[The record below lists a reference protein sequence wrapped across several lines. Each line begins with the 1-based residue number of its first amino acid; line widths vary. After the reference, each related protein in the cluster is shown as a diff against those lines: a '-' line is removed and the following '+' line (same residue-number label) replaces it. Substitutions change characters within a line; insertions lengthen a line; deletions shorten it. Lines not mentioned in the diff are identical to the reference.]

1 MSSLVL
7 VNKPNKLRICIDPQD
22 LNKAL
27 QRAHY
32 PLPTIE
38 EVATRLSK
46 ARVFSVLDAK
56 NGFWQV
62 QLDNE
67 SSYLTTFNTPFDRY
81 RWLRLPFGI
90 KTAPEEYQR
99 RIHESLQ
106 NLNGI
111 EDIVDDIL
119 CVGEGDTYESAVED
133 HDKNLIALLERCRE
147 KNIKLNPKKL
157 QLRKQEVPYSGIC

>member
-1 MSSLVL
+1 MVSSLVL
-7 VNKPNKLRICIDPQD
+7 VNKPNKLRISIDPQD
-22 LNKAL
+22 LNRAL

-46 ARVFSVLDAK
+46 AVFSVLDTK
-56 NGFWQV
+56 NGVWKV
-62 QLDNE
+62 QLDSE
-67 SSYLTTFNTPFDRY
+67 VSYLTTFSTPFVRY

-90 KTAPEEYQR
+90 KTAPEENQQ

-106 NLNGI
+106 NLNGV
-111 EDIVDDIL
+111 EDIVDDIP
-119 CVGEGDTYESAVED
+119 CEGEGDTYKSAVED

-147 KNIKLNPKKL
+147 KNIKLNPKKV
-157 QLRKQEVPYSGIC
+157 QLT